1 MVLHWWNV
9 IFYRHV
15 WPDVGF
21 NIGYGTTG
29 LFLLVAIA
37 RWLVEVL
44 MGIPV
49 AGTFPMVNII
59 LFL

>member
-1 MVLHWWNV
+1 
-9 IFYRHV
+9 V